1 MSLLLYKE
9 LRSALKASGTELT
22 EDRTVAASELRVIR
36 ERRSRDVQ
44 SVDSQGRAREYTLK
58 YSVSFSLK
66 SKGEWLIED
75 SNILLNRILLFNP
88 DAVLGT
94 EQEEANIYRD
104 MIRDGSSQ
112 ILLRLQA
119 VK

>member
-1 MSLLLYKE
+1 M
-9 LRSALKASGTELT
+9 
-22 EDRTVAASELRVIR
+22 IH
-36 ERRSRDVQ
+36 ERRSKDVL
-44 SVDSQGRAREYTLK
+44 SVDSQNRAREYTLK

-75 SNILLNRILLFNP
+75 SNILRNRVLLFNP

-94 EQEEANIYRD
+94 EQEEARIYRD
-104 MIRDGSSQ
+104 MIRDASSQ